1 MDYCE
6 KYFRELSKRY
16 KNTKLISSEIVNLQA
31 ILNLPKG
38 TEHFVSDIHGEYEM
52 FLHILKTASG
62 VIRRK
67 IDEEF
72 GPELTEGERA
82 SLASLIYYPREK
94 LEFLNEGKEWHKII
108 LYRLVRVCKCVAG
121 KYTRSKV
128 RKLMPS
134 HYSYIMDELLNCDG
148 SSINKDLYYNNIIET
163 IVGLDYADDFIIE
176 MCNLIQTLAVDHL
189 HIVGDIF
196 DRGPRADIILDYLHT
211 YRSLDIQWGNHDVL
225 WIGAALGNAGCI
237 LTILCD
243 CFKYGNLAL
252 LSDGYGINLI
262 PLYNLVNKYYK
273 HVEFTNFKNPYNDK
287 TCARLLKATLAMRF
301 KVEDSMRIKY
311 PEFGMYNQTILD
323 KIDFENGTW
332 SGFPLRDTDF
342 PTINPIDVLNL
353 VDEEKD
359 AINSLIHSFVT
370 SERLQKHI
378 DFLMNKGS
386 LYLCYNGN
394 LLFHGCIPLKE
405 NGEFMEEKFYGKKY
419 KGKNYLD
426 YCEVVIRRAYKLH
439 RDEDIAFI
447 WQLWCGNKSPI
458 FGKDK
463 MATFER
469 QYVTDP
475 STHLE
480 TKQYYFSYQ
489 ENEDKCREILEEFGL
504 NADDG
509 HIINGHVPVKQTK
522 GESPIKANGKMIVID
537 GGMSKPYQK
546 LTGIAGYTLTYHS
559 YGLSLAAHAPFL
571 GVKSVVES
579 DKEVLTEKYVVA
591 RRKNRMRVSDIDE
604 GVELRNTIKDLYKLL
619 ELYRDGT
626 FKEHYD
632 NQ

>member
-16 KNTKLISSEIVNLQA
+16 KNSKLVSSEIVNLQA

-82 SLASLIYYPREK
+82 SLASLIYYPKEK
-94 LEFLNEGKEWHKII
+94 LEFINEGKEWHKII

-121 KYTRSKV
+121 KYTRSKI
-128 RKLMPS
+128 RKAMPS
-134 HYSYIMDELLNCDG
+134 HYAYIMDELLNCDG
-148 SSINKDLYYNNIIET
+148 SSINKDLYYNNIIQT

-176 MCNLIQTLAVDHL
+176 MCTLIQNLAVDHL
-189 HIVGDIF
+189 HIVGDLF

-252 LSDGYGINLI
+252 LSDGYGINLV
-262 PLYNLVNKYYK
+262 PLYNLVNIHYK
-273 HVEFTNFKNPYNDK
+273 HTEYLNFKSPYNDK
-287 TCARLLKATLAMRF
+287 TCARLLKATMMMRF
-301 KVEDSMRIKY
+301 KVEDKLKLQY
-311 PEFGMYNQTILD
+311 PEFGMGEQTVLD
-323 KIDFENGTW
+323 KIDLDKGLWNGY
-332 SGFPLRDTDF
+332 PLRDNDF
-342 PTINPIDVLNL
+342 PTLDTTNVLSL
-353 VDEEKD
+353 VPEEEI
-359 AINSLIHSFVT
+359 AINSLIHSFLN

-386 LYLCYNGN
+386 IYLCYNGN
-394 LLFHGCIPLKE
+394 LMFHGCIPLDK
-405 NGEFMEEKFYGKKY
+405 NGDFLEESFYGKSY
-419 KGKNYLD
+419 KGKQYLD
-426 YCEVVIRRAYKLH
+426 FCDSVIRRAYKF
-439 RDEDIAFI
+439 RNEEDIAFI

-469 QYVTDP
+469 QYVIDKV
-475 STHLE
+475 THYE
-480 TKQYYFSYQ
+480 TKQYYFTFQ
-489 ENEDKCREILEEFGL
+489 ENEEICRKILTEFGL
-504 NADDG
+504 DADNG
-509 HIINGHVPVKQTK
+509 HIINGHVPVKENQ
-522 GESPIKANGKMIVID
+522 GEKPIKANGKMLVID

-546 LTGIAGYTLTYHS
+546 VTGIAGYTLTYHS
-559 YGLSLAAHAPFL
+559 YGLSMASHAPFL

-591 RRKNRMRVSDIDE
+591 RKQKRIRVADTDLGKSIKNSIA
-604 GVELRNTIKDLYKLL
+604 DLYKLL
-619 ELYRDGT
+619 ELYRNGIL
-626 FKEHYD
+626 KEYYD
-632 NQ
+632 